1 MRPHLSNQRNHA
13 LTRTDVIVTV
23 LAIVALFFLFP
34 VIYTVIDLVHQGPM
48 KINCVSNLR
57 EIDLSYLVWAGD
69 NGEKYPAEVSVTNGG
84 AMELVATGNVAA
96 CFQSMSNELTTPKL
110 LICPEDTHRV
120 WATNFSTGFNNSH
133 ISYFVGLDADQ
144 TNPQMLLSGDDN
156 FAVGG
161 VPVKSGLLQLSTS
174 SPIAWTSG
182 RHVSYNSHFWTP
194 ARYRFV
200 GNIGL
205 ADGSVQQL
213 TMDGL
218 QQALQ
223 RTGVATNRLAIP

>member
-1 MRPHLSNQRNHA
+1 MVEVLV
-13 LTRTDVIVTV
+13 VICVVGV
-23 LAIVALFFLFP
+23 LAVWLLFAFAACYSP
-34 VIYTVIDLVHQGPM
+34 RKPIDC
-48 KINCVSNLR
+48 ISDLR
-57 EIDLSYLVWAGD
+57 QIGLSYRVWAGD
-69 NGEKYPAEVSVTNGG
+69 NGDKYPMQASVTNGG

-96 CFQSMSNELTTPKL
+96 VFEVMSNALSTPKL
-110 LICPEDTHRV
+110 LICPQDTKSIL
-120 WATNFSTGFNNSH
+120 ATNFGRGFNNSN

-156 FAVGG
+156 FAIGG

-182 RHVSYNSHFWTP
+182 RHVSYNSHFWTA
-194 ARYRFV
+194 ARYKFV

-205 ADGSVQQL
+205 ADGTVQQL
-213 TMDGL
+213 TTDGL